1 MTALSLATKL
11 DEEERVGGYNILPD
25 TDGLVIRL
33 SLSRKKFL
41 EIAIANNKRNL
52 DCTFMTNP
60 VAVVR
65 KKLLSLIVIRL

>member
-33 SLSRKKFL
+33 SLSRKTSL
-41 EIAIANNKRNL
+41 EIAVANNTRNL
-52 DCTFMTNP
+52 DYTFMTNS
-60 VAVVR
+60 VAVESGR
-65 KKLLSLIVIRL
+65 SYFLL